1 MLILMYMLDS
11 DSDLKNRFDPPL
23 QSFVEPIILE
33 CVGGE
38 AGVGCVSDEELFQH
52 PLNPPHIDHVSSF
65 KGFRDVRPA
74 RELYPFWTT
83 WMLGNKTL
91 EVINLVVNSP
101 VIPHVV
107 ILSFT
112 YYASFNQINQGKLM
126 YEESLYLEIMR
137 IPVIWAYLPSSQLR
151 FW

>member
-1 MLILMYMLDS
+1 
-11 DSDLKNRFDPPL
+11 
-23 QSFVEPIILE
+23 
-33 CVGGE
+33 
-38 AGVGCVSDEELFQH
+38 
-52 PLNPPHIDHVSSF
+52 
-65 KGFRDVRPA
+65 
-74 RELYPFWTT
+74 
-83 WMLGNKTL
+83 
-91 EVINLVVNSP
+91 VNSP